1 MRRSSLTLLL
11 LLSATGC
18 SRSTLVRQGPPVIVA
33 TPELAKESGFAP
45 WAISMPFGHAQDG
58 SALVLKFL
66 ERAEASGARYISN
79 VQVVFMAND
88 AGTELECR
96 TQLMPE
102 GPLPP
107 WKALVRTAMA
117 AGEYAPLQLVSR
129 PMPFVMTVCQQ
140 VMVNQTVT
148 QAVRSGV
155 IPSNGG
161 SNALS
166 SRTFTES
173 RPETRCGTATVT
185 RTLTRYAF
193 EDAVNY
199 MPPRI
204 ERIVES
210 RPELNL
216 QESVAECLPRDPRAP
231 RTNRIEA
238 LAYGGSGPR
247 AAFLE
252 LPALAPVEAPVEA
265 SEPSSRV
272 DL

>member
-1 MRRSSLTLLL
+1 MRRSALTLLL
-11 LLSATGC
+11 LLSAGC
-18 SRSTLVRQGPPVIVA
+18 SRSALVRQGPPVVVA
-33 TPELAKESGFAP
+33 TPEQAKQSGFEP

-66 ERAEASGARYISN
+66 ERAEASGARYLSN

-96 TQLMPE
+96 TRLMPE

-117 AGEYAPLQLVSR
+117 AGEYAPLKVIER
-129 PMPFVMTVCQQ
+129 PVPYVMTVCQQ
-140 VMVNQTVT
+140 VMVSQTVN
-148 QAVRSGV
+148 QAVRGGV
-155 IPSNGG
+155 HPSQGG
-161 SNALS
+161 NNALS
-166 SRTFTES
+166 TQTFTVS
-173 RPETRCGTATVT
+173 SPETRCGTQTVT
-185 RTLTRYAF
+185 RILSRYAF

-199 MPPRI
+199 VPPRI
-204 ERIVES
+204 DRIGES
-210 RPELNL
+210 RPELKL
-216 QESVAECLPRDPRAP
+216 QETEAECQPRAPRAP

-238 LAYGGSGPR
+238 LAYGGAGPR

-252 LPALAPVEAPVEA
+252 LPAPAPTAAPVEA

>member
-1 MRRSSLTLLL
+1 MRRSALTLLL
-11 LLSATGC
+11 LFSAGC

-33 TPELAKESGFAP
+33 TPELAKQSGFEP

-58 SALVLKFL
+58 SALVLRFL
-66 ERAEASGARYISN
+66 ERAETSGARYISN

-107 WKALVRTAMA
+107 WKALVRTAMS
-117 AGEYAPLQLVSR
+117 AGKYAPLRLVAR
-129 PMPFVMTVCQQ
+129 PVPDVMTVCQQ
-140 VMVNQTVT
+140 VMVSQTMT
-148 QAVRSGV
+148 QAIRSGV
-155 IPSNGG
+155 HPSQGG

-166 SRTFTES
+166 SATFTVS

-185 RTLTRYAF
+185 RMLTRYAF

-199 MPPRI
+199 VPPRI
-204 ERIVES
+204 DRIAQS
-210 RPELNL
+210 RTELKL
-216 QESVAECLPRDPRAP
+216 QESEAECLPRDPRAP

-238 LAYGGSGPR
+238 VAYGGSGPR

-252 LPALAPVEAPVEA
+252 LPTPAPAEAPVEA
-265 SEPSSRV
+265 SQPSSRV